1 MAKKVKIFL
10 PDLLVKVAEAA
21 GHLGPYL
28 EDLSCHITIEDD
40 LPEISTLKVEIKGY
54 IPEGPHE

>member
-1 MAKKVKIFL
+1 MAEKEKIAL
-10 PDLLVKVAEAA
+10 SDLLIKAAEAA

-28 EDLSCHITIEDD
+28 EDLSCHVTIDD
-40 LPEISTLKVEIKGY
+40 DTPEISIEIKGY